1 MPVFFFD
8 IQDGKTR
15 SPDTEGTEYLGIA
28 EAQADAIRMLVAI
41 AQDEWHDGVKSALAV
56 QVYDDKRR
64 PVVAAKIDCAVTV
77 YDGPLRAN

>member
-8 IQDGKTR
+8 IQDGKSR
-15 SPDTEGTEYLGIA
+15 SPDTEGTEYRGIA

-41 AQDEWHDGVKSALAV
+41 AQDEWHDGARSALAV
-56 QVYDDKRR
+56 QIYDEERR

-77 YDGPLRAN
+77 FDGQL